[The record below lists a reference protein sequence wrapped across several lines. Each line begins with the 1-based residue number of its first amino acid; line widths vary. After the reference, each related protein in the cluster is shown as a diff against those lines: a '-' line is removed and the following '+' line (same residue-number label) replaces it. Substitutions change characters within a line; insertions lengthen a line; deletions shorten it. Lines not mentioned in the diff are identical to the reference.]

1 MQILIVIF
9 LIYFSSQ
16 KSLNDIIKIHAVNLE
31 QSVYDVNFIAYT
43 FYLLQPNGIKLIN
56 NDYRFYFSKYSPN
69 SKINLKETT
78 SFVQVNGTNFF
89 VACTKDYLL
98 MNLYGGHLSNATIIE
113 QRQIFPYEEYDISP
127 NNQKCTVD
135 SIDNKYVIV
144 TYSYKDKNLK
154 TNNSIYVFELDSEF
168 NATYLNTVNFLTN
181 YNLSNSYEETFGCVG
196 LAEYKYL
203 CIYLDSDGIY
213 YFDSTINNTIIS
225 TSSSNLILNDVT
237 QMKISK
243 NHFDVNRGVFR
254 YIIGMIDKDGNQYHQ
269 SLITTNSTYEFSQL
283 NQIEY
288 FGPTSVN
295 SFSGFSKSI
304 SEYYPVFFGSD
315 LLTMEHINNKDSI
328 YTSVSFKPL
337 KTIDVT
343 FSSIIQPEVAS
354 KTYVIITGWENSYL
368 YLIDYPQIDYS
379 LKCSYSELFLGS
391 DITYDLDITNNKPKI
406 SFDSS
411 LNEIPIENINPG
423 VTATTYIKNNIF
435 YAQITTPEKL
445 PSEKTNILFSFYE
458 KNITPLNTS
467 NPDLKPVTSKIESL
481 YFFNPLCTI
490 SLSTCFI
497 SCKTCTSKGKD
508 DSHLCTSCKEYYN
521 FKEGQCQAESC
532 GPKYALYSYKCI
544 LCPEQNGKWFYNESI
559 SENHCLYNSS
569 SDCPKIALL
578 YIPEL
583 MRCTNECPSDYSFII
598 SSKNECSKSCPKE
611 FSLILEG
618 SQCVDKC
625 PSFSELVNDTHCEC
639 ISTSKKD
646 SNGKVTCEEIKD
658 FDKYNVKIG
667 EDCLKILMEE
677 NLITD
682 ESLFHI
688 FKKIIK
694 REGGITN
701 QIEYRILLKTQK
713 GLIEVDTSK
722 CLKTNVT
729 VIVPIDES
737 QIDNGKVTETF
748 EAGFDIFNPKDSFYD
763 SSNCTSSRYDN
774 GDSNIPISKRK
785 SDYFENHDFC
795 EFNCKYN
802 SFNLENMTVTCIC
815 PFKPFSLE
823 IKSFSYFDIE
833 GFYENNG
840 TSSIMMKCFNS
851 KDLVSAAFIAGA
863 VVSIGQVA
871 MLIYYLLN
879 NETMYKN
886 LLSAFMIVASPPRS
900 NSGSNVDKNDVNSA
914 KSQNINSNQNNNNEP
929 HNNKEINENNINVKI
944 LKMKDDNPNSETSER
959 NEENE
964 EFDDMGP
971 DFELNAEEVVKD
983 IIEKPHLDE
992 EYIKKT
998 KKKCI
1003 RPKLDD
1009 TYFDLNFNQAI
1020 KKKLPFFHYY
1030 INLLYYNQMILF
1042 MITKDK
1048 WNYTLTKISLFLN
1061 VILFSMLFNTVFIN
1075 DSLLIYI
1082 NENEGDLC
1090 LNKAFGRIILAVIL
1104 TIIVNCVLKLL
1115 GLTKIEFEG
1124 CSNNEA
1130 KILKKTEKPAGIEG
1144 FVETELGHQN
1154 EGNDDDI
1161 DNNIDNQLGTNSE
1174 ESEILYYKK
1183 KTISKIVLKKHIFLR
1198 SLFYF
1203 IVVIPLTM
1211 FVTFYVSAFTSMY
1224 KKTRLH
1230 LFVYILISFLIIMFY
1245 PFALCAIICGIRYY
1259 GLNKNKEKFFKISKK
1274 IEWLIL
1280 L

>member
-113 QRQIFPYEEYDISP
+113 QRQIFPYEDFDISP

-254 YIIGMIDKDGNQYHQ
+254 YIIGMIDKDGNQYHK
-269 SLITTNSTYEFSQL
+269 SLITTNSTYEFGQL

-328 YTSVSFKPL
+328 YTSVSFKSL

-343 FSSIIQPEVAS
+343 FSSIIQPEVSS

-368 YLIDYPQIDYS
+368 YLIDYPQTDYS

-423 VTATTYIKNNIF
+423 VTATTYIKDNIF

-497 SCKTCTSKGKD
+497 SCKTCASKGKD

-569 SDCPKIALL
+569 SDCPKIAQL

-598 SSKNECSKSCPKE
+598 SSKNECSKSCPKD

-618 SQCVDKC
+618 SQCIDKC

-682 ESLFHI
+682 ESLFRI

-815 PFKPFSLE
+815 PFKPFSLK

-879 NETMYKN
+879 NENMYQN
-886 LLSAFMIVASPPRS
+886 LLSANNF
-900 NSGSNVDKNDVNSA
+900 
-914 KSQNINSNQNNNNEP
+914 NINPKNNNKDPN
-929 HNNKEINENNINVKI
+929 NNKEINEKNIDGLKI
-944 LKMKDDNPNSETSER
+944 SKMKAYNPNSEISKKK
-959 NEENE
+959 EENK
-964 EFDDMGP
+964 DMGP
-971 DFELNAEEVVKD
+971 Y
-983 IIEKPHLDE
+983 IREKPHLE
-992 EYIKKT
+992 EENINNT

-1020 KKKLPFFHYY
+1020 ELPFLHYY
-1030 INLLYYNQMILF
+1030 INLLFYNQMFLF
-1042 MITKDK
+1042 VISKEK
-1048 WNYTLTKISLFLN
+1048 WNFFIIKLSLFINL
-1061 VILFSMLFNTVFIN
+1061 IFFLMLFNTLFM
-1075 DSLLIYI
+1075 DESLLNEI
-1082 NENEGDLC
+1082 NQKERKLC
-1090 LNKAFGRIILAVIL
+1090 LGKAMGRIIASVIL
-1104 TIIVNCVLKLL
+1104 TILANCILKLL
-1115 GLTKIEFEG
+1115 ALLRMEFEG
-1124 CSNNEA
+1124 INWTKNINSNDEKPHGISRYLPHNQNNNNENS
-1130 KILKKTEKPAGIEG
+1130 I
-1144 FVETELGHQN
+1144 Q
-1154 EGNDDDI
+1154 
-1161 DNNIDNQLGTNSE
+1161 NNINRNKEDSK
-1174 ESEILYYKK
+1174 ILYYKNK
-1183 KTISKIVLKKHIFLR
+1183 EIPKSTLKKHIFLR
-1198 SLFYF
+1198 TLFYLIISIILNMF
-1203 IVVIPLTM
+1203 I
-1211 FVTFYVSAFTSMY
+1211 TFYVSAFTGMY
-1224 KKTRLH
+1224 KNTRIN
-1230 LFVYILISFLIIMFY
+1230 LFFYILIAFLIIMIY
-1245 PFALCAIICGIRYY
+1245 PFALCLIVAGSRYY
-1259 GLNKNKEKFFKISKK
+1259 GLKKDKELYFNISKK
-1274 IEWLIL
+1274 LEWIILI
-1280 L
+1280 

>member
-1 MQILIVIF
+1 MKSLLIIILLLF
-9 LIYFSSQ
+9 FSSQ
-16 KSLNDIIKIHAVNLE
+16 TSLNDLTNVSVVDLE

-43 FYLLQPNGIKLIN
+43 FYLLQPKGIKLIN
-56 NDYRFYFSKYSPN
+56 NDYRFYFSNYSPN

-113 QRQIFPYEEYDISP
+113 QRQIFSYEEYDISP

-225 TSSSNLILNDVT
+225 TSSSNLIRNDVT

-328 YTSVSFKPL
+328 YTSVSFKSL

-343 FSSIIQPEVAS
+343 FSSIIQPEVSS

-423 VTATTYIKNNIF
+423 VTATTYIKDNIF

-467 NPDLKPVTSKIESL
+467 NPDLKPVSSKIESL

-497 SCKTCTSKGKD
+497 SCKTCASKGKD

-598 SSKNECSKSCPKE
+598 SSKNECSKSCPKD

-618 SQCVDKC
+618 SQCIDKC

-646 SNGKVTCEEIKD
+646 SNGEVTCEEIKD

-682 ESLFHI
+682 ESLFRI

-774 GDSNIPISKRK
+774 GDSHIPISKRK

-833 GFYENNG
+833 GFYENNA
-840 TSSIMMKCFNS
+840 TSSITMMKCFNS

-879 NETMYKN
+879 NENMYQN
-886 LLSAFMIVASPPRS
+886 LLSANNF
-900 NSGSNVDKNDVNSA
+900 
-914 KSQNINSNQNNNNEP
+914 NINPKNNNKDPN
-929 HNNKEINENNINVKI
+929 NNKEINEKNIDALKI
-944 LKMKDDNPNSETSER
+944 SKMKAYNPNSEISKKK
-959 NEENE
+959 EENK
-964 EFDDMGP
+964 DMGP
-971 DFELNAEEVVKD
+971 Y
-983 IIEKPHLDE
+983 IREKPHLE
-992 EYIKKT
+992 EENINNT

-1154 EGNDDDI
+1154 EGNDDNI

-1183 KTISKIVLKKHIFLR
+1183 KKISKIVLKKHFFLR

-1259 GLNKNKEKFFKISKK
+1259 GLNKNKDQFFKISKK

>member
-1 MQILIVIF
+1 MKLLIFVF

-98 MNLYGGHLSNATIIE
+98 MNLYGGHLSNVTIIE

-225 TSSSNLILNDVT
+225 TSSSNLIRNDVT

-254 YIIGMIDKDGNQYHQ
+254 YIIGMIDKDGNQYHK
-269 SLITTNSTYEFSQL
+269 SLITTNSTYEFGQL

-328 YTSVSFKPL
+328 DSSVSFKPL

-368 YLIDYPQIDYS
+368 YLIDYPQTDYS

-423 VTATTYIKNNIF
+423 VNATTYTENNIF

-467 NPDLKPVTSKIESL
+467 NSDLKPVTSKIESL
-481 YFFNPLCTI
+481 YFFNPLCSI

-521 FKEGQCQAESC
+521 FKEGQCQAKSC

-583 MRCTNECPSDYSFII
+583 MRCTNECPSDFSFII
-598 SSKNECSKSCPKE
+598 SSKNECSKSCPKD
-611 FSLILEG
+611 FSFILEG

-639 ISTSKKD
+639 IGTSKKD

-658 FDKYNVKIG
+658 SDKYKVKIG

-677 NLITD
+677 NSITD
-682 ESLFHI
+682 ESLFRI

-737 QIDNGKVTETF
+737 QIDKGKVTETY

-795 EFNCKYN
+795 EFNCEYN

-815 PFKPFSLE
+815 PFKQFSSE
-823 IKSFSYFDIE
+823 IKSHSYPDTKD
-833 GFYENNG
+833 FYKNNG
-840 TSSIMMKCFNS
+840 TTSIIMMKCFNW

-863 VVSIGQVA
+863 VVSLGQVA
-871 MLIYYLLN
+871 MLIYYLFN
-879 NETMYKN
+879 NKNMYQN
-886 LLSAFMIVASPPRS
+886 LLIAFINVASPPRS

-914 KSQNINSNQNNNNEP
+914 KSQDINSNQNNNE
-929 HNNKEINENNINVKI
+929 KRLT
-944 LKMKDDNPNSETSER
+944 LKNDDPSPGSSEESER
-959 NEENE
+959 KE

-971 DFELNAEEVVKD
+971 DFSLNAEEVVKD
-983 IIEKPHLDE
+983 IIEKPKLDE

-1061 VILFSMLFNTVFIN
+1061 VIQFSMLFNTVFID

-1090 LNKAFGRIILAVIL
+1090 LNKAFGGIIFAVIL
-1104 TIIVNCVLKLL
+1104 TIIVIRVLKFL

-1124 CSNNEA
+1124 CSNNKA
-1130 KILKKTEKPAGIEG
+1130 KISKKTEKPAEIEG
-1144 FVETELGHQN
+1144 LGHQN
-1154 EGNDDDI
+1154 EGNDDDN
-1161 DNNIDNQLGTNSE
+1161 DNNIDNQLRTNRE
-1174 ESEILYYKK
+1174 ENEILYYKEK
-1183 KTISKIVLKKHIFLR
+1183 KISEAILKKHIFLR

-1203 IVVIPLTM
+1203 IITVPLNM

-1230 LFVYILISFLIIMFY
+1230 LFLYILISFLIVMFY
-1245 PFALCAIICGIRYY
+1245 PFILCAIICGIRYY
-1259 GLNKNKEKFFKISKK
+1259 GLNKNEEKFFKLSKK
-1274 IEWLIL
+1274 IEWFIL